1 MSKKIYVFM
10 LTLFLSLLLFGCGTK
25 PTLSLSETEIKLY
38 VGEEYIINPVVTGL
52 EGTDLVKYE
61 VQDPSILSIEANVI
75 TALKAGQTS
84 VTISLKE
91 DNNIKANLTV
101 NVEEEPS
108 ITVTGG
114 PVYIG
119 VETQFTAVLS
129 GIEGTIEW
137 SSDNEKVATVD
148 QNGVVTG
155 KQLGGA
161 AIIAKVGDY
170 EGMVEIVV
178 KRQPQIIISGEKEV
192 IVGGTSKLT
201 ASLRNLSGTVVWSS
215 DNENIATI
223 DQSGN
228 IKGIAE
234 GKVTITATVGEI
246 KETYEVT
253 VATARIVV
261 SGPQKVYIGEEIQ
274 LIAEVKG
281 ATATDVTFKWISS
294 DGTVG
299 EVNNGKVKGIAEGEV
314 TISVSWNGME
324 TDYVVEVVV
333 RREITIEGFATVDI
347 NDTTQLTVSM
357 LNLEGPVTWSSSDE
371 SVAKV
376 DQNGVV
382 TGLKL
387 GTVTITAKIGEV
399 SATYDMKVIEVTDKI
414 TYNFNGGSSKEL
426 YAGESAI
433 ASFSLTSYNAAGGA
447 FWGGGYS
454 SNVYLSDR
462 NGDPG
467 ATFSDR
473 IYIGK
478 NKYTGYYEIK
488 GILTSGTS
496 SWAEGADY
504 VITISTSYNSYRT
517 IHAEVLKLNVGD
529 VAIIYADD
537 VTKISP
543 SNKAVIG
550 FYESSLKGN
559 QVIVQKANY
568 DGKLIEPVRLGYE
581 FLGWY
586 DQTGKKYDS
595 LSKDQISGNIK
606 LSAKWNQ
613 LNPVI
618 DIKVNNI
625 PNEMET
631 GDEFQ
636 IVATVNPTNAFF
648 TQILYST
655 SNSDVVSITKEG
667 YIKAINT
674 GSVTITL
681 TDFIG
686 EVVQTYEIEV
696 NSIPSLDIK
705 FPSDYMGVL
714 PVGETLQ
721 LEPSY
726 LGKPVDNL
734 SYTYTTSNASVATVD
749 ASGLVKAISQGEAL
763 ITIKSSNGKELPIGV
778 TVYGLTEADRVDEVI
793 NLLVDHSHAEVEVG
807 NACLYNDG
815 TNRVYDSM
823 YGSVNYYLFEE
834 FKVNRTYE
842 AQAEKTGSHS
852 GTRSQSDIQFV
863 TVHDTATLSGTGD
876 SMAKNLSTSTSV
888 SIHYVVGNG
897 EVFSNLPEKYIA
909 WHAGDGTGT
918 RFEWL
923 PTGVSGQEG
932 VQPEFDM
939 VKEGN
944 KYYFTINGKK
954 TTVECPIT
962 SYDGRTIQNPSKAHF
977 SSLGP
982 TWKVENGQ
990 YYMGK
995 PWVNFGQ
1002 NISGVICSRG
1012 GNNNSVGIE
1021 MCMNTAG
1028 DIYDSY
1034 QRNAQLVAD
1043 ILIRN
1048 NLDLTRVKQHNTF
1061 DGKNCPQVLLA
1072 GNYWY
1077 GFMEMV
1083 EINYILGKDYS
1094 DAKISMVSD
1103 NPDIVANNGRVIS
1116 YPSVATTVGYT
1127 ITVTIGSTTKSI
1139 KLYSVV
1145 PGTTSWEKWDGTYSS
1160 KLIWNNGNFVI
1171 NK

>member
-1 MSKKIYVFM
+1 MNKRICVV
-10 LTLFLSLLLFGCGTK
+10 LLVLLLSLLIVGCGSET
-25 PTLSLSETEIKLY
+25 TISLSEKEVKLY
-38 VGEEYIINPVVTGL
+38 VNETYEIFAVVSG
-52 EGTDLVKYE
+52 EGTVEYKVED
-61 VQDPSILSIEANVI
+61 QSILSIDGTTI
-75 TALKAGQTS
+75 TALKAGETN
-84 VTISLKE
+84 VVVSLKE
-91 DNNIKANLTV
+91 NPDTKEILKVTV
-101 NVEEEPS
+101 QEQPQ
-108 ITVTGG
+108 IIVTGSN
-114 PVYIG
+114 VYIG
-119 VETQFTAVLS
+119 CETQFTAELI
-129 GIEGTIEW
+129 GIEGTVLW
-137 SSDNEKVATVD
+137 YSDNEKVATVD

-155 KQLGGA
+155 KQLGGV
-161 AIIAKVGDY
+161 AIYAQVGDY
-170 EGMVEIVV
+170 EGMVEITV
-178 KRQPQIIISGEKEV
+178 KRQPQIIISGDKEV
-192 IVGGTSKLT
+192 IVNGTGKLT
-201 ASLRNLSGTVVWSS
+201 ASLRNLEGKVEWSS
-215 DNENIATI
+215 SDESVATI
-223 DQSGN
+223 DSEGN
-228 IKGIAE
+228 IKGKKE
-234 GKVTITATVGEI
+234 GKVTITAKVGEI
-246 KETYEVT
+246 TETYEVT

-261 SGPQKVYIGEEIQ
+261 TGPQKVYVGEEIQ

-299 EVNNGKVKGIAEGEV
+299 EVNNGKVKGLAEGEV
-314 TISVSWNGME
+314 IINVSWNGME
-324 TDYVVEVVV
+324 TDYTVEVAV
-333 RREITIEGFATVDI
+333 RRELTIEGFSTVDI
-347 NDTTQLTVSM
+347 NDTTELRVEK
-357 LNLEGPVTWSSSDE
+357 LNIDGTIIWSSSDE
-371 SVAKV
+371 SIAKV
-376 DQNGVV
+376 DSKGVV
-382 TGLKL
+382 TGVKL
-387 GTVTITAKIGEV
+387 GSVTITAKIGEV
-399 SATYDMKVIEVTDKI
+399 SATFEMKVVAVADKV

-433 ASFSLTSYNAAGGA
+433 ASFSLTSYNHNSGS
-447 FWGGGYS
+447 FWGGGYT
-454 SNVYLSDR
+454 SNIYLSTKDA
-462 NGDPG
+462 DPG

-478 NKYTGYYEIK
+478 NQYTGYYEIK
-488 GILTSGTS
+488 SILSSGTS

-504 VITISTSYNSYRT
+504 VISISTSYSAYRT
-517 IHAEVLKLNVGD
+517 IHNEVLKLNVGD
-529 VAIIYADD
+529 IAIIYTDD
-537 VTKISP
+537 VTKINQG
-543 SNKAVIG
+543 NKAVVG
-550 FYESSLKGN
+550 FYGTTLKGS
-559 QVIVQKANY
+559 QVIVQKDNFE
-568 DGKLIEPVRLGYE
+568 GKLIEPTRLGYE

-586 DQTGKKYDS
+586 DPTGKKYES

-606 LSAKWNQ
+606 LTAKWNQ
-613 LNPVI
+613 LNPVTE
-618 DIKVNNI
+618 IKVTNM
-625 PNEMET
+625 PTEMET
-631 GDEFQ
+631 GDELQ
-636 IVATVNPTNAFF
+636 INATVNPTNAFF
-648 TQILYST
+648 TQILYLTTNEDIIS
-655 SNSDVVSITKEG
+655 VSKEG
-667 YIKAINT
+667 YLKAINT
-674 GSVTITL
+674 GTVTITL

-686 EVVQTYEIEV
+686 EVVQTYDITV
-696 NSIPSLDIK
+696 NAIPSIDIK
-705 FPSDYMGVL
+705 FPTDYLGVL
-714 PVGETLQ
+714 EVGKTLQ

-734 SYTYTTSNASVATVD
+734 SYTYASSNTSVATVD
-749 ASGLVKAISQGEAL
+749 ASGLVKAVSQGEAV

-778 TVYGLTEADRVDEVI
+778 TVYGLTEADKVDEVI
-793 NLLVDHSHAEVEVG
+793 NLLLEYSHAEVEVG

-842 AQAEKTGSHS
+842 AQAEATGSHS

-1077 GFMEMV
+1077 GFMKMV

-1103 NPDIVANNGRVIS
+1103 NPDIVANNGRVVN

-1145 PGTTSWEKWDGTYSS
+1145 PGTTSWEKWDGTYPSS
-1160 KLIWNNGNFVI
+1160 LIWNNGNFVV

>member
-1 MSKKIYVFM
+1 MNKKFLVFL
-10 LTLFLSLLLFGCGTK
+10 LTLFLSLLIVGCGSKATIK
-25 PTLSLSETEIKLY
+25 LSQSEIKMF
-38 VGEEYIINPVVTGL
+38 VGEMYDIYPVVTGV
-52 EGTDLVKYE
+52 EGNDAVKYE
-61 VQDPSILSIEANVI
+61 AEDPTIVSIEDNII
-75 TALKAGQTS
+75 TALS
-84 VTISLKE
+84 VGETNVIASLKDYPE
-91 DNNIKANLTV
+91 QKAILKV
-101 NVEEEPS
+101 VVEEEPQ
-108 ITVTGG
+108 IIVTGSN
-114 PVYIG
+114 VYIG
-119 VETQFTAVLS
+119 CETQFSAQVI
-129 GIEGTIEW
+129 GIEGTVEW
-137 SSDNEKVATVD
+137 SSDNETVATVD

-170 EGMVEIVV
+170 EGMLEIVV
-178 KRQPQIIISGEKEV
+178 KRQPQIIITGETEV
-192 IVGGTSKLT
+192 IVGGTSKLK
-201 ASLRNLSGTVVWSS
+201 ASLRNLEGKPTWTS
-215 DNENIATI
+215 DNESVATV
-223 DQSGN
+223 DQEGN
-228 IKGIAE
+228 VKGVAE
-234 GKVTITATVGEI
+234 GTANITVTCGDFSETVEVKVSS
-246 KETYEVT
+246 
-253 VATARIVV
+253 ARIVITGQ
-261 SGPQKVYIGEEIQ
+261 SKVYIGEEIQ

-281 ATATDVTFKWISS
+281 APATDVTFKWISS
-294 DGTVG
+294 DGQVAS
-299 EVNNGKVKGIAEGEV
+299 VNNGKVKGLAEGTA
-314 TISVSWNGME
+314 TISASWNGLE
-324 TDYVVEVVV
+324 ANFDVEVLLKK
-333 RREITIEGFATVDI
+333 EINIEGSSTVDL
-347 NDTTQLTVSM
+347 NDTAQLTLST
-357 LNLEGPVTWSSSDE
+357 LNIEGTPTWSSSNE
-371 SVAKV
+371 SIAKI
-376 DQNGVV
+376 DANGVV

-387 GTVTITAKIGEV
+387 GSATITAKLGDITTTFEI
-399 SATYDMKVIEVTDKI
+399 KVIAVTDKI

-426 YAGESAI
+426 YAAESAI
-433 ASFSLTSYNAAGGA
+433 ASFNLTSYNANSGS

-454 SNVYLSDR
+454 SNIYITTRD
-462 NGDPG
+462 GDPG

-478 NKYTGYYEIK
+478 NQYTGYYEIK

-496 SWAEGADY
+496 SWVEGSDY
-504 VITISTSYNSYRT
+504 VITMSTSYSSYRA
-517 IHAEVLKLNVGD
+517 IHNDVLKLNVGD
-529 VAIIYADD
+529 VVIIFTEDI
-537 VTKISP
+537 TKINQ
-543 SNKAVIG
+543 SNKVVVG
-550 FYESSLKGN
+550 FYGTKIKGS
-559 QVIVQKANY
+559 QVVVQKADF
-568 DGKLIEPVRLGYE
+568 DGNLIKPVKLGYE

-586 DQTGKKYDS
+586 DASGKKYES

-606 LSAKWNQ
+606 LNAKWNQ
-613 LNPVI
+613 LNPVTE
-618 DIKVNNI
+618 IKVNNI

-631 GDEFQ
+631 GEEFQ

-648 TQILYST
+648 KQVLYST
-655 SNSDVVSITKEG
+655 TNEDIISVSSNG
-667 YIKAINT
+667 YLVAINT
-674 GSVTITL
+674 GKVTITL

-686 EVVQTYEIEV
+686 EIVQTYEITV

-705 FPSDYMGVL
+705 FPSNYNGVL
-714 PVGETLQ
+714 KVNETLQ

-734 SYTYTTSNASVATVD
+734 SYTYTSNNTAVATVD
-749 ASGLVKAISQGEAL
+749 ASGLIKAVSQGDAI
-763 ITIKSSNGKELPIGV
+763 ITIKSSNGKELEVGV
-778 TVYGLTEADRVDEVI
+778 AVYGSTESDRVEEVI
-793 NLLVDHSHAEVEVG
+793 NLLLENAHAEIEVG

-842 AQAEKTGSHS
+842 KQAESTGSHS
-852 GTRSQSDIQFV
+852 GTRNQSDIHFV

-876 SMAKNLSTSTSV
+876 SMARNLSTSTSV

-918 RFEWL
+918 RFQWL
-923 PTGVSGQEG
+923 PTGVAGEEG
-932 VQPEFDM
+932 VKPEFDM
-939 VKEGN
+939 VKDGS

-954 TTVECPIT
+954 TTVECPVKD
-962 SYDGRTIQNPSKAHF
+962 YNGRAIQNPSKAHF
-977 SSLGP
+977 SELGP

-990 YYMGK
+990 YYMGT

-1002 NISGVICSRG
+1002 NVSGVICSRG

-1043 ILIRN
+1043 ILLRN
-1048 NLDLTRVKQHNTF
+1048 NLDPTRVKQHNTF
-1061 DGKNCPQVLLA
+1061 DGKNCPQVIRA
-1072 GNYWY
+1072 GNYWDQ
-1077 GFMEMV
+1077 FMKMV

-1103 NPDIVANNGRVIS
+1103 NPDIVAHNGRVIN

-1145 PGTTSWEKWDGTYSS
+1145 PGTTSWEKWDGTYPSS
-1160 KLIWNNGNFVI
+1160 LIWNNGNFVV

>member
-1 MSKKIYVFM
+1 MNKKICVVL
-10 LTLFLSLLLFGCGTK
+10 LTLLFSLLIVGCGGET
-25 PTLSLSETEIKLY
+25 TISLPEKEIKLF
-38 VGEEYIINPVVTGL
+38 VGESYDIYPTVTGN
-52 EGTDLVKYE
+52 KE
-61 VQDPSILSIEANVI
+61 VVYDVEDDTILSIDGNVI
-75 TALKAGQTS
+75 TATKAGQTN
-84 VTISLKE
+84 VVVSLKE
-91 DNNIKANLTV
+91 DSNTKETLKVTV
-101 NVEEEPS
+101 SEEPQ
-108 ITVTGG
+108 IIVTGSN
-114 PVYIG
+114 VYIG
-119 VETQFTAVLS
+119 CQTQFTAEVI
-129 GIEGTIEW
+129 GIEGTVVW
-137 SSDNEKVATVD
+137 YSDNETVATVD

-155 KQLGGA
+155 KQLGAA
-161 AIIAKVGDY
+161 AIYAQVGDY
-170 EGMVEIVV
+170 EGMVEIIV
-178 KRQPQIIISGEKEV
+178 KRQPQIIISGDKEV
-192 IVGGTSKLT
+192 IVNGTGSLK
-201 ASLRNLSGTVVWSS
+201 ASLRNLEGKVEWSS
-215 DNENIATI
+215 SDDSVATI
-223 DQSGN
+223 DSEGN
-228 IKGIAE
+228 IKGISE
-234 GKVTITATVGEI
+234 GKVTITAKVGEI
-246 KETYEVT
+246 TETYEVT

-261 SGPQKVYIGEEIQ
+261 TGPQKVYVGEEIQ

-324 TDYVVEVVV
+324 TDYTVEVVV
-333 RREITIEGFATVDI
+333 RRELTIEGFSTVDI
-347 NDTTQLTVSM
+347 NDTTQLTVSK
-357 LNLEGPVTWSSSDE
+357 LNLDGTITWSSSDE
-371 SVAKV
+371 SIAKV
-376 DQNGVV
+376 DANGVV
-382 TGLKL
+382 TGIKL
-387 GTVTITAKIGEV
+387 GNVTITAKIGEV
-399 SATYDMKVIEVTDKI
+399 SATYDMKVIAVADKV

-433 ASFSLTSYNAAGGA
+433 ASFSLTSYNAAGGT
-447 FWGGGYS
+447 FWGGGYT
-454 SNVYLSDR
+454 SNVYLTTRD
-462 NGDPG
+462 GDPG

-488 GILTSGTS
+488 NILSSGTS

-504 VITISTSYNSYRT
+504 VITISTSYQNYRA

-550 FYESSLKGN
+550 FYGTEIKGS
-559 QVIVQKANY
+559 QVIVQKENF
-568 DGKLIEPVRLGYE
+568 DGKLIEPVKLGYE

-586 DQTGKKYDS
+586 DQNGKKYES

-606 LSAKWNQ
+606 LTAKWNQ
-613 LNPVI
+613 LNPVTE
-618 DIKVNNI
+618 IKVTNM
-625 PNEMET
+625 PTEMET
-631 GDEFQ
+631 GDELQ
-636 IVATVNPTNAFF
+636 INATVNPTNAFF
-648 TQILYST
+648 TQVMYS
-655 SNSDVVSITKEG
+655 SSDEDIISVSKNG
-667 YIKAINT
+667 YLKAINT
-674 GSVTITL
+674 GNVTITL

-686 EVVQTYEIEV
+686 EVVQTYDITV
-696 NSIPSLDIK
+696 NAIPSIDIK
-705 FPSDYMGVL
+705 FPTDYLGVL
-714 PVGETLQ
+714 EVGNTLQ

-734 SYTYTTSNASVATVD
+734 SYTYTSDDTSVATVD
-749 ASGLVKAISQGEAL
+749 ASGLVKAVSQGEAL

-793 NLLVDHSHAEVEVG
+793 NLLIDHSHAEVEVG

-834 FKVNRTYE
+834 FKVNRSYE

-876 SMAKNLSTSTSV
+876 SMARNLSTSTSV

-918 RFEWL
+918 KFQWL
-923 PTGVSGQEG
+923 PTGVSAVDGAK
-932 VQPEFDM
+932 PEFDM
-939 VKEGN
+939 VKDGS

-954 TTVECPIT
+954 TTVECPVT

-977 SSLGP
+977 AELGP
-982 TWKVENGQ
+982 TWKIENGQ
-990 YYMGK
+990 YYMGT

-1061 DGKNCPQVLLA
+1061 DGKNCPQVILA
-1072 GNYWY
+1072 GDYWY
-1077 GFMEMV
+1077 GFMKMV

-1103 NPDIVANNGRVIS
+1103 NPDIVAHNGRVIN

-1160 KLIWNNGNFVI
+1160 KLIWNNGNFVV